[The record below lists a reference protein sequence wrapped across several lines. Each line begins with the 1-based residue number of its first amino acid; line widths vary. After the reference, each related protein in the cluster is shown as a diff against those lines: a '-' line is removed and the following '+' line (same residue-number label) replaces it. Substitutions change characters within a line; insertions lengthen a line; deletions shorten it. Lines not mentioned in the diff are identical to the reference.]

1 MKRIIFGVIITLGL
15 LMSKFDHL
23 LAQSKLPVI
32 RSGVKSIIIEDG
44 KGVNFN
50 WDLDP
55 KDRPGIYYV
64 NAPRA
69 NNTVRVITDQ
79 DKVNFKTEFGENY
92 SLVVLLNGKDS
103 CFIRIS
109 AKDDPAIRLAKSDR
123 TSPDTIPFTLIGSRV
138 HIPGRL
144 NGEHPVTI
152 QFDTGA
158 GGTVVNK
165 MVADKLGLRFDSK
178 TVVTN
183 SQGTNVARNS
193 LGNTLNIGS
202 MQWQN
207 LPVTEVGNM
216 DAGEDI
222 IVGTYLF
229 RDKVIDLDYDRK
241 LMIISDKLPKK
252 AKSYSAQPY
261 KYHGGGNFKATIRHN
276 NQSFTYWFGFDTGR
290 DGTMRIGQ
298 DFTRQND
305 NWNKLQPLMILPD
318 GRKIIRLDAT
328 IAGVEFKDIVT
339 NAADPNNPARRGTLF
354 GSEILNHFN
363 IILDNR
369 KGMLYLKPNNR
380 VNEPYSNYSN
390 YLDEVPKKQ

>member
-1 MKRIIFGVIITLGL
+1 MALGIA
-15 LMSKFDHL
+15 MSKTDL
-23 LAQSKLPVI
+23 ALAQRKLPLI
-32 RSGVKSIIIEDG
+32 RSGVRSITIQDG
-44 KGVNFN
+44 KYMNFN

-69 NNTVRVITDQ
+69 NNTIKVITDQ
-79 DKVNFKTEFGENY
+79 DKISFKTIFGKNY

-109 AKDDPAIRLAKSDR
+109 AKYEPAIRLAKSDR
-123 TSPDTIPFTLIGSRV
+123 SYPDTIPFTLIGSRV

-144 NGEHPVTI
+144 NNGHSVTI

-165 MVADKLGLRFDSK
+165 MVADQLGLRFDRK
-178 TVVTN
+178 TMVTN
-183 SQGTNVARNS
+183 SQGTNEARNS
-193 LGNTLNIGS
+193 LGNTLNIGN

-207 LPVTEVGNM
+207 LAITEVGNM

-222 IVGTYLF
+222 IIGTYLF
-229 RDKVIDLDYDRK
+229 RDKIIELDYDRK
-241 LMIISDKLPKK
+241 LMIISDTLPKK
-252 AKSYSAQPY
+252 AKGYSAQPY

-276 NQSFTYWFGFDTGR
+276 NQFFTYWFGFDTGR

-305 NWNKLQPLMILPD
+305 NWNKLQPLMTLPD
-318 GRKIIRLDAT
+318 GRKIIAS
-328 IAGVEFKDIVT
+328 DILS
-339 NAADPNNPARRGTLF
+339 G
-354 GSEILNHFN
+354 
-363 IILDNR
+363 
-369 KGMLYLKPNNR
+369 
-380 VNEPYSNYSN
+380 
-390 YLDEVPKKQ
+390 